1 MPCARLLVPGLAFLQ
16 LTLAGVAGAEP
27 SSDID
32 KVKTAAVES
41 RFLLDEMPARRAL
54 VLGAYDPHN
63 LLVDS
68 DRSSV
73 EHVFVYWQALDE
85 TMLAARMSLA
95 RSRGRTLMVTV
106 EPYTK
111 AANWRDGGDR
121 LFSDIRSGRFD
132 RQIEAV
138 CGAIAAYPAASW
150 IRWGHEMEQPTDRY
164 PWARGDASGYIGAYR
179 YFVDA
184 CRKIAPRARFVW
196 SPKGEQQL
204 ADYYPGDD
212 YVDLIGLSVWGLEK
226 LDWTQYHKP
235 RSFTDTFNDKYR
247 RVERFGKPVII
258 AELGVAGTGSYRHA
272 WMAEISA
279 LSSGSAPF
287 PLLSGV
293 VYFNDREPYH
303 WPDGYG
309 SPDWRMTALELSQ
322 QAVLPDRFQ
331 PP

>member
-1 MPCARLLVPGLAFLQ
+1 MPCAPMLAPALALLQ
-16 LTLAGVAGAEP
+16 LILAGVAAAEP
-27 SSDID
+27 GSGTDGPKI
-32 KVKTAAVES
+32 AAVES
-41 RFLLDEMPARRAL
+41 RLVQETPARRTL

-63 LLVDS
+63 LLLDS

-85 TMLAARMSLA
+85 GMLAGKMSFA
-95 RSRGRTLMVTV
+95 QSRGRTLMVTV

-121 LFSDIRSGRFD
+121 LFSDIRGGKFD

-164 PWARGDASGYIGAYR
+164 PWARGDASGYIAAYR

-196 SPKGEQQL
+196 SPKGEGEL
-204 ADYYPGDD
+204 ADYYPGDG
-212 YVDLIGLSVWGLEK
+212 YVDLIGLPAWGLER
-226 LDWTQYHKP
+226 LDRRQYGKP
-235 RSFTDTFNDKYR
+235 RGFTETFSAKYR
-247 RVERFGKPVII
+247 RVEKFGKPVII
-258 AELGVAGTGSYRHA
+258 AELGVAGSRRYRQA
-272 WMAEISA
+272 WMSEISA
-279 LSSGSAPF
+279 LAIGSAPF
-287 PLLSGV
+287 PLLAGI

-309 SPDWRMTALELSQ
+309 SPDWRITTLEL
-322 QAVLPDRFQ
+322 AP
-331 PP
+331 